1 MNLVKYEDEARYIFD
16 SSQVI
21 SIERMSKVEGS
32 VSSLEGLDK
41 VLQDGQDV
49 LGFAYLGVVGGL
61 PVPYLVESMF
71 LRWRLS
77 PCRRLRLGDS
87 LLRSAYLASI
97 RGVARWRDCTK
108 GAIASH
114 GALHRVVCGL
124 TLGTRL

>member
-49 LGFAYLGVVGGL
+49 LGFAYLGIVGGL
-61 PVPYLVESMF
+61 PVPYLVEGMF
-71 LRWRLS
+71 LRW
-77 PCRRLRLGDS
+77 
-87 LLRSAYLASI
+87 
-97 RGVARWRDCTK
+97 
-108 GAIASH
+108 
-114 GALHRVVCGL
+114 
-124 TLGTRL
+124 